1 MVSDTTGLVMNPRLI
16 QYTSK
21 NLSIYQRYVY
31 LILFNKKYMITSYE
45 LIFFRWNF
53 LKGSTVDPS
62 SSFWQPNEPDI
73 KEFDYTT
80 RQYSPLTKEGFD
92 KCSSN
97 PLFSCSV
104 REEFSCNSE
113 NNRPGFTF
121 EANIG
126 QSTTCDPESLCD
138 IENNNQLFVKF
149 DLVKRITK
157 DAEPACMAITS
168 PNVMYEENGG
178 PYDTCSLLFDFTRNP
193 EEYEYAKFVDLKC
206 NQATRA
212 LMCTTLG
219 RFIIIFALLIKTYF

>member
-1 MVSDTTGLVMNPRLI
+1 M
-16 QYTSK
+16 
-21 NLSIYQRYVY
+21 
-31 LILFNKKYMITSYE
+31 
-45 LIFFRWNF
+45 
-53 LKGSTVDPS
+53 
-62 SSFWQPNEPDI
+62 
-73 KEFDYTT
+73 
-80 RQYSPLTKEGFD
+80 TKEGFD

-104 REEFSCNSE
+104 REEFSCRQDPPS
-113 NNRPGFTF
+113 F
-121 EANIG
+121 EFGEGIN
-126 QSTTCDPESLCD
+126 QPSTCDSDCNIESS
-138 IENNNQLFVKF
+138 NQLFIKF

-178 PYDTCSLLFDFTRNP
+178 PYDTCSLLFDFTRSP

-219 RFIIIFALLIKTYF
+219 SFMIILALLIKMYFLL

>member
-1 MVSDTTGLVMNPRLI
+1 
-16 QYTSK
+16 
-21 NLSIYQRYVY
+21 
-31 LILFNKKYMITSYE
+31 MISSYD

-80 RQYSPLTKEGFD
+80 RPYSPLTKEGFD

-97 PLFSCSV
+97 PLFTCSV
-104 REEFSCNSE
+104 RDEFSCNSVNPFTE
-113 NNRPGFTF
+113 KLDRPEF
-121 EANIG
+121 EFGEYIG
-126 QSTTCDPESLCD
+126 QSTTCDPDSLCE
-138 IENNNQLFVKF
+138 IENNNQLFIKF

-193 EEYEYAKFVDLKC
+193 EEYKYAKFVDLKC

-219 RFIIIFALLIKTYF
+219 RFIIIFALLIKTYLN